1 MTNHPLSQLLRR
13 RCAGM
18 QAIAVLL
25 AAAMLAG
32 CGATPARTSDV
43 ASFVSA
49 SESGEYLI
57 GPGDVLQIFVWREPE
72 LNATVPVRPD
82 GRISTP
88 LVEDVV
94 AVGKTP
100 SQLATE
106 IEAVLSEYIRTPEVS
121 VIVQNFVGTFG
132 AQIRVLGQAVQPR
145 AIPYRDRM
153 TLMDVLIEVGGLTQ
167 FAAGNR
173 SRVIRTVNGERRE
186 IRVRLNDLLNR
197 GALDQNILMR
207 PGDVLIVPEAVF

>member
-1 MTNHPLSQLLRR
+1 GD
-13 RCAGM
+13 AG
-18 QAIAVLL
+18 
-25 AAAMLAG
+25 
-32 CGATPARTSDV
+32 
-43 ASFVSA
+43 
-49 SESGEYLI
+49 
-57 GPGDVLQIFVWREPE
+57 
-72 LNATVPVRPD
+72 
-82 GRISTP
+82 
-88 LVEDVV
+88 
-94 AVGKTP
+94 AVGKP
-100 SQLATE
+100 PRQLGSE
-106 IEAVLSEYIRTPEVS
+106 IEAVLSEYIRPPEVS

-132 AQIRVLGQAVQPR
+132 AQSRVLGQAVQPR

-207 PGDVLIVPEAVF
+207 PGEARKSAV

>member
-1 MTNHPLSQLLRR
+1 MQL
-13 RCAGM
+13 
-18 QAIAVLL
+18 IITLL
-25 AAAMLAG
+25 AAVWLAG
-32 CGATPARTSDV
+32 CGTTPARPSD
-43 ASFVSA
+43 AATFVSA

-88 LVEDVV
+88 LVEDIV

-100 SQLATE
+100 SQLARD

-132 AQIRVLGQAVQPR
+132 EQIRVLGQAVQPR

-153 TLMDVLIEVGGLTQ
+153 TLMDVLIEVGGLTE

-173 SRVIRTVNGERRE
+173 SRIIRTVNGERRE
-186 IRVRLNDLLNR
+186 IRVRLNDLINR

-207 PGDVLIVPEAVF
+207 PGDVLIIPEAVF